1 MSLHEDEIVINPTLS
16 YKLKTDYGIT
26 LPEYKENENIDLY
39 FDKIKELLTLDN
51 WSLDTG
57 VALSILSFLKI
68 NMYNDLDKNKS
79 EIVAHPIVKAIAG
92 DVSDLPSIPNDIK
105 NYNFD
110 KNDSPK
116 DIYQIV
122 DADASQQEA
131 ILLAKKG
138 VSFVLQGPP
147 GTGKSQTITNII
159 AESLADGKRILFVS
173 EKMAALEVVHK
184 RLKGAG
190 LEPFCLTLHSYKANK
205 RNILD

>member
-159 AESLADGKRILFVS
+159 AESLADGKKYYLF
-173 EKMAALEVVHK
+173 LK
-184 RLKGAG
+184 RWL
-190 LEPFCLTLHSYKANK
+190 
-205 RNILD
+205 R

>member
-92 DVSDLPSIPNDIK
+92 DVSD
-105 NYNFD
+105 
-110 KNDSPK
+110 
-116 DIYQIV
+116 
-122 DADASQQEA
+122 
-131 ILLAKKG
+131 
-138 VSFVLQGPP
+138 
-147 GTGKSQTITNII
+147 
-159 AESLADGKRILFVS
+159 
-173 EKMAALEVVHK
+173 
-184 RLKGAG
+184 
-190 LEPFCLTLHSYKANK
+190 
-205 RNILD
+205 